1 MNTNKILLAGLIGG
15 AASFLLGWLVWGI
28 ALQGFMKDNMGS
40 ATNVMR
46 PESEMIWWALIVG
59 NLAGGLLLALIY
71 GRWGS
76 ISTFLTGAKAGAV
89 IGLLLGISYDM
100 MWYATSNVMTL
111 NGSLVDIL
119 ANAVVTGV
127 VGGIVGWFLGRK

>member
-15 AASFLLGWLVWGI
+15 AASFLLGWLVWGV
-28 ALQGFMKDNMGS
+28 LLMDFMKSNAGS
-40 ATNVMR
+40 ATGVMR
-46 PESEMIWWALIVG
+46 AENEMIWWALILG
-59 NLAGGLLLALIY
+59 NIAGGLLLALIY

-111 NGSLVDIL
+111 NGALVDIL
-119 ANAVVTGV
+119 ANVVVTGL
-127 VGGIVGWFLGRK
+127 VGGVVGWFLGRK